1 MTTEDSAAELPEQLT
16 QIREDFLALAVRERL
31 QLLLEFS
38 NELPELPERYLDHP
52 DLLERVE
59 ECQSPVFIFVEVDD
73 ASIVHLYATAPKEA
87 PTTRGFA
94 SILAQG
100 LAGLTAEQV
109 LAVPDDYPNTIGLT
123 EAVSPL
129 RIRGMTAL
137 LGRTKRQ
144 VREKLV
150 VKEPRLRRPTA
161 RQMSVTGWSVVRSSA
176 AARSRLSRYC
186 VMSPPC
192 SGDTRMVPG
201 LAKRSPE
208 SRVRV
213 VSSRKARCPGSWP
226 GVCSARSRQGGSPA
240 SAAATRMQPSPP
252 LAVPAVS
259 RPPHPPR
266 LCLSPSSGDPTV
278 CDLIRLSGASLK
290 RPV

>member
-1 MTTEDSAAELPEQLT
+1 MTESLPAQLAE
-16 QIREDFLALAVRERL
+16 IREEFLALETRDRL

-38 NELPELPERYLDHP
+38 NELPELPERYLEHP

-73 ASIVHLYATAPKEA
+73 DRVVHLYATAPKEA

-109 LAVPDDYPNTIGLT
+109 LDVPDDYPNTIGLT

-144 VREKLV
+144 IREKI
-150 VKEPRLRRPTA
+150 TA
-161 RQMSVTGWSVVRSSA
+161 
-176 AARSRLSRYC
+176 
-186 VMSPPC
+186 
-192 SGDTRMVPG
+192 
-201 LAKRSPE
+201 
-208 SRVRV
+208 
-213 VSSRKARCPGSWP
+213 
-226 GVCSARSRQGGSPA
+226 
-240 SAAATRMQPSPP
+240 
-252 LAVPAVS
+252 
-259 RPPHPPR
+259 
-266 LCLSPSSGDPTV
+266 
-278 CDLIRLSGASLK
+278 
-290 RPV
+290 

>member
-1 MTTEDSAAELPEQLT
+1 MTDALPAQLAE
-16 QIREDFLALAVRERL
+16 IREEFLALEVRDRL

-38 NELPELPERYLDHP
+38 NDLPELPERYRDHP

-73 ASIVHLYATAPKEA
+73 DSVVHLYATAPKEA

-144 VREKLV
+144 VREKI
-150 VKEPRLRRPTA
+150 TA
-161 RQMSVTGWSVVRSSA
+161 
-176 AARSRLSRYC
+176 
-186 VMSPPC
+186 
-192 SGDTRMVPG
+192 
-201 LAKRSPE
+201 
-208 SRVRV
+208 
-213 VSSRKARCPGSWP
+213 
-226 GVCSARSRQGGSPA
+226 
-240 SAAATRMQPSPP
+240 
-252 LAVPAVS
+252 
-259 RPPHPPR
+259 
-266 LCLSPSSGDPTV
+266 
-278 CDLIRLSGASLK
+278 
-290 RPV
+290 